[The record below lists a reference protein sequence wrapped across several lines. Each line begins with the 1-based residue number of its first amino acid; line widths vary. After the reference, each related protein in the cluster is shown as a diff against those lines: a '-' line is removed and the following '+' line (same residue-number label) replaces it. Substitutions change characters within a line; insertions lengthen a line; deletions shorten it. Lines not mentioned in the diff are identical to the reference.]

1 MFNYFKELSV
11 KYNVPLE
18 NVLSIALNRYG
29 LIIDGYPDNRIRFN
43 LSLLDSNKKDYF
55 AVCVNT
61 YDKSPFSMKG
71 DKLYLEDSIVGKI
84 SDLEK
89 DTCTSTYFRND
100 NKVIT
105 FNSNSRSKCKGCA
118 FCGTY
123 SLSEDDTFDFS
134 KKENV
139 QDYFNALM
147 KSKGIEGMNKI
158 ENVTLCTG
166 CFDTEDALYD
176 HIMLLN
182 ESFKELGFNGSI
194 NYIGSQLRDYDK
206 IASLSKEVGDFGIYL
221 TIEKFLDRE
230 KFMKPEKSSLTLPK
244 AKELLEYCSSIGV
257 TNTFLYILGLEDLDT
272 VKKYFDYYKD
282 SINKFPIVQ
291 VFQDYTPYQEAFR
304 CEEAK
309 DVEYYLKGRQII
321 DDTFKDKSLNPKL
334 WENFRG
340 LYYEKEE
347 KPMELVKCKKLKTM

>member
-1 MFNYFKELSV
+1 MLNYFKELSE
-11 KYNVPLE
+11 KYNISLE

-29 LIIDGYPDNRIRFN
+29 IIIDGYKDNRIRFN
-43 LSLLDSNKKDYF
+43 LSLLNSNKKDYY

-61 YDKSPFSMKG
+61 YDKSPFTMK
-71 DKLYLEDSIVGKI
+71 DNTLYLEDQIVGKI
-84 SDLEK
+84 TEIEK
-89 DTCTSTYFRND
+89 DTCTSTYFRNN

-123 SLSEDDTFDFS
+123 SLSEDDTNKFNN
-134 KKENV
+134 KEKI
-139 QDYFNALM
+139 QDYFNNLLVQKNINGM
-147 KSKGIEGMNKI
+147 KEI

-166 CFDTEDALYD
+166 CFNTENDLYN
-176 HIMLLN
+176 HILLLN

-194 NYIGSQLRDYDK
+194 NYIGSQLRDYEK
-206 IASLSKEVGDFGIYL
+206 IKTLSNEIGDFGIYL

-230 KFMKPEKSSLTLPK
+230 KYMKKEKASLTLSK

-257 TNTFLYILGLEDLDT
+257 TNTFLYILGLEDLKT
-272 VKKYFDYYKD
+272 VEKYFNYYKD

-291 VFQDYTPYQEAFR
+291 IYQDYTKEQEKLR
-304 CEEAK
+304 CDEAQ
-309 DVEYYLKGRQII
+309 DIEYYLKARQII
-321 DDTFKDKSLNPKL
+321 DKTFKEKELNPKL

-340 LYYEKEE
+340 LYYQKSDKEKV
-347 KPMELVKCKKLKTM
+347 LNKCMK